1 MPTRPAVVTTTGV
14 LLGMSALA
22 LATAP
27 AHATPNNEERDSRP
41 PVTVAHRGAS
51 GYAPE
56 NTLAA
61 ADKADQLG
69 IDWVETD
76 VQRTKDNKLVVMH
89 DTSLDRTT
97 NVEKVYPDR
106 APWSVGD
113 FTLKEIK
120 RLDAGR
126 WFSEDYT
133 GEKVP
138 TLKQWLARVSKNHQH
153 QLLELKSPELYPG
166 IATQTLNELRADGWL
181 DEKHLRKEL
190 IVQSFN
196 ADAVRSVHT
205 LNPDVRTGFLGNPKR
220 SELASYARFSD
231 QINPTYGKT
240 SKAYVKAVHSH
251 KGPNGKPMQVFTWTV
266 NDADTAKKVEGAGVD
281 GIISNYPDVV
291 HKQTHG

>member
-22 LATAP
+22 LTTAP
-27 AHATPNNEERDSRP
+27 AHAAPTEDSESRP

-61 ADKADQLG
+61 VDKADKLG

-89 DTSLDRTT
+89 DTSLERTT
-97 NVEKVYPDR
+97 NAEKVYPDR
-106 APWSVGD
+106 APWGVSD

-138 TLKQWLARVSKNHQH
+138 TLKQWLGRVSKNHQH

-166 IATQTLNELRADGWL
+166 ITTQTLGELRADGWL

-196 ADAVRSVHT
+196 ADAVRAVH
-205 LNPDVRTGFLGNPKR
+205 LENPDVRTGFLGNPKP
-220 SELASYARFSD
+220 SELESYASFSD
-231 QINPTYGKT
+231 QINPPYAKV
-240 SKAYVKAVHSH
+240 SKDYVKAVHSL
-251 KGPNGKPMQVFTWTV
+251 KGPSGKPMQVFTWTV
-266 NDADTAKKVEGAGVD
+266 NDADTAKKVDAAGVD

-291 HKQTHG
+291 QKQTHG

>member
-1 MPTRPAVVTTTGV
+1 MTALV
-14 LLGMSALA
+14 LT
-22 LATAP
+22 TAP
-27 AHATPNNEERDSRP
+27 AHAAPQQEQSSRP
-41 PVTVAHRGAS
+41 PVTVGHRGAS

-61 ADKADQLG
+61 VDKADKLG
-69 IDWVETD
+69 IRWVETD
-76 VQRTKDNKLVVMH
+76 VQRTKDNKLVVLH
-89 DTSLDRTT
+89 DTSLERTT
-97 NVEKVYPDR
+97 NAEKVYPDR

-138 TLKQWLARVSKNHQH
+138 TLKQWLARVAKHHQR

-166 IATQTLNELRADGWL
+166 IALQTLNELRADGWL
-181 DEKHLRKEL
+181 DREHVRKKL

-196 ADAVRSVHT
+196 AQAVRSVHT
-205 LNPDVRTGFLGNPKR
+205 LAPEVRTGFLGNPKT
-220 SELASYARFSD
+220 SELADYAQFSD
-231 QINPTYGKT
+231 QINPTHTKA
-240 SKAYVKAVHSH
+240 SKSYVRAVHAH

-266 NDADTAKKVEGAGVD
+266 NDAKTAKTVDAAGVD
-281 GIISNYPDVV
+281 GIISNFPDIV